1 MLSNIYLDRLDAYVE
16 DKLIPQFTSGNA
28 RKRNPKYRQLEWLL
42 GIVKKAR
49 DWETWT
55 RLRREMRSLPSYDT
69 QDPNF
74 RRLRYVRYADDFLL
88 GFTGPRCEAEAIKT
102 AIREF
107 LAAELRL
114 ELSDAKTLITHGRTE
129 KARFLGYEVCVS
141 HCDSKVA
148 AGQRSVNGKIALLV
162 PREVVMAKRKTY
174 MRRGKV
180 VHRPELLEDDDLS
193 IISLYQAQWRGL
205 LNYYLMAVNVS
216 ARLSQVYRAMRISL
230 AKTLAAKHR
239 LTLSQVFRVYGATAW
254 TLHGDLKVLRAI
266 RDRPGKEPLVAEFG
280 GLEVRWRKEVPNC
293 DPPTTVNWNPR
304 SELVKR
310 LLADVCELCGS
321 TGDCEVHHIRKL
333 SDIDRPGRRAK
344 TAWEQIMIARR
355 RKTLVLCRKCHRA
368 VDNGKY
374 DGPSITTPES
384 RVP

>member
-1 MLSNIYLDRLDAYVE
+1 
-16 DKLIPQFTSGNA
+16 
-28 RKRNPKYRQLEWLL
+28 
-42 GIVKKAR
+42 
-49 DWETWT
+49 
-55 RLRREMRSLPSYDT
+55 MRSLPSYDT

-74 RRLRYVRYADDFLL
+74 RRLWYVRYADDFLL
-88 GFTGPRCEAEAIKT
+88 GFTGPRCEAEVIKT

-129 KARFLGYEVCVS
+129 TARFLGYEVCVTS
-141 HCDSKVA
+141 CDSKIT

-162 PREVVMAKRKTY
+162 PREVVAAKRKAY
-174 MRRGKV
+174 MRRGKA

-216 ARLSQVYRAMRISL
+216 VRLPQVCRVMRVSL

-254 TLHGDLKVLRAI
+254 TPHGDLKVLRAT
-266 RDRPGKEPLVAEFG
+266 RERPGKAPLVAEFG
-280 GLEVRWRKEVPNC
+280 GLEVRWKKEVPNC
-293 DPPTTVNWNPR
+293 DPPTTVHWNPR

-310 LLADVCELCGS
+310 LLANVCELCGS
-321 TGDCEVHHIRKL
+321 TDDCEVHHIRKL

-368 VDNGKY
+368 VDNGTY